1 MEKILK
7 WQYDQLIKAL
17 LLLQEHQADTSCP
30 CESGGEMCV
39 HKHLMEIEA
48 YAQETLPM
56 ENNKE
61 YRKKLGKTPGYLN
74 WRVAPQAS
82 LPSTYFYVCLIPA
95 VYHLQVTPP
104 AGGAFAHSTTAC
116 SKWRFSTSHI

>member
-7 WQYDQLIKAL
+7 WQYDQLIKEL

-61 YRKKLGKTPGYLN
+61 YRKKLEQLESEARGFRINEEARFRGEKIKDPFDPVE
-74 WRVAPQAS
+74 WPR
-82 LPSTYFYVCLIPA
+82 
-95 VYHLQVTPP
+95 
-104 AGGAFAHSTTAC
+104 
-116 SKWRFSTSHI
+116 KWRKEFEEYSVMQAPEAKECSLKSP